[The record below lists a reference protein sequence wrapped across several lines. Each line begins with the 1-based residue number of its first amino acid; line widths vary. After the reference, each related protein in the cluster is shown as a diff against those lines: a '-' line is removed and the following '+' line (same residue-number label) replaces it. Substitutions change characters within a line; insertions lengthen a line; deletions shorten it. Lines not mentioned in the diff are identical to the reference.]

1 MPESVLSLGREVGA
15 GVSPLEVEEFV
26 PEGARP
32 THNLADFV
40 THRLNMYSYPRQI
53 SDVVSKKI
61 IIGPFI
67 SRGLVPLTQGP
78 QIMKSSPLQQNIL
91 W

>member
-40 THRLNMYSYPRQI
+40 THWRNMYSYPRQI

-61 IIGPFI
+61 IIGPFS
-67 SRGLVPLTQGP
+67 SRGLVPLTRGP

>member
-32 THNLADFV
+32 THNLVDFV
-40 THRLNMYSYPRQI
+40 AHRLNMYSYPRQK
-53 SDVVSKKI
+53 SDIVSKKNN
-61 IIGPFI
+61 IGPF
-67 SRGLVPLTQGP
+67 
-78 QIMKSSPLQQNIL
+78 N
-91 W
+91 

>member
-40 THRLNMYSYPRQI
+40 THWRNMYSYPRQI

-67 SRGLVPLTQGP
+67 SHGLMHLT
-78 QIMKSSPLQQNIL
+78 
-91 W
+91 

>member
-40 THRLNMYSYPRQI
+40 THWRNMYSYPRQI